1 MEPALG
7 RRLFL
12 VAVLLAAA
20 EIAVAGVAL
29 AGDPGLRSYAAFVGL
44 TAFLTA
50 LATLVA
56 EGGKRA

>member
-7 RRLFL
+7 RRLVL

-20 EIAVAGVAL
+20 EIAVVGVAL
-29 AGDPGLRSYAAFVGL
+29 AGDAGLRSYAAIVGL
-44 TAFLTA
+44 TAFLTV